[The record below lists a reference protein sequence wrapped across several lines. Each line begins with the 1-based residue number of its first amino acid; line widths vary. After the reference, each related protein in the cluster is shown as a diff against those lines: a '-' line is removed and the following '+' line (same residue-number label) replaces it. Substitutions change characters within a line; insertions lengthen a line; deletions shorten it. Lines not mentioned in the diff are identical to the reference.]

1 MRILLIV
8 LLCNSFLV
16 TARQIPKFEQIR
28 HNEDYYGLEKDTV
41 GNWYHRLKY
50 KRISKN
56 ASVSF
61 GGEFRAQYHILDN
74 EGWNPDLRDDDGYLL
89 TRWLLHADLHLS
101 GNVRVYAELQSALA
115 NSRKILSPVEEN
127 PLKLHQ
133 LFIDYKPFIKT
144 PITFRMGRQ
153 EVSYGS
159 TRLIS
164 LRDSPNTRRSFD
176 GIKAIFSGDN
186 MKTDI
191 FYLHAVADKV
201 GIFDDTS
208 SQDLRLWGSF
218 SDINVSKNELHFNFY
233 YLGFYNKNALFYDGA
248 GTEKRH
254 TFASRLFRNSGRWR
268 YDLEGGYQFG
278 SIGSRRISAWS
289 IALATS
295 YHLRSIKYTPE
306 IGLKAD
312 LISGDKDNTDNTQQ
326 SLNTMFGPGAYFG
339 MAAPIAPSNLM
350 DIHPSV
356 KLYVSENAAFTFDYA
371 FLWRYSRGEGIYR
384 PNMIPFFEHND
395 ASSRYIGSQISG
407 ILSYRANK
415 HVVLLMGMSWFDSGA
430 YLREVSTG
438 ENIVFGF
445 ASAQIKF

>member
-8 LLCNSFLV
+8 LLCNSSLV
-16 TARQIPKFEQIR
+16 TAQQISGFEQMR
-28 HNEDYYGLEKDTV
+28 YNEDYSGLKKDTIR
-41 GNWYHRLKY
+41 NWYHELKY

-56 ASVSF
+56 AYVSF
-61 GGEFRAQYHILDN
+61 GGDFRTQYLIMVN
-74 EGWNPDLRDDDGYLL
+74 ESWNPDLRDDDGYLL
-89 TRWLLHADLHLS
+89 TRWLFHADLHLS
-101 GNVRVYAELQSALA
+101 RNVRVYAELQSALA
-115 NSRKILSPVEEN
+115 NSREILLPVEEN

-133 LFIDYKPFIKT
+133 LFVDYKPFIEA
-144 PITFRMGRQ
+144 PITFRIGRQ

-159 TRLIS
+159 ARLIS
-164 LRDSPNTRRSFD
+164 LRDSPNTRRSFN
-176 GIKAIFSGDN
+176 GVKAIFSGDN
-186 MKTDI
+186 IKTDV
-191 FYLHAVADKV
+191 FYLHAVVDKV

-208 SQDLRLWGSF
+208 SPDLRLWGTF
-218 SDINVSKNELHFNFY
+218 SDITTSKKELHFNFY
-233 YLGFYNKNALFYDGA
+233 YLGFYNKNAIFYDGA

-254 TFASRLFRNSGRWR
+254 TFASRFFGNRGRWW
-268 YDLEGGYQFG
+268 YELEGGYQFG
-278 SIGSRRISAWS
+278 SIRNRRIAAWS
-289 IALATS
+289 VALGSS
-295 YHLRSIKYTPE
+295 YHFPSTKYTPE

-312 LISGDKDNTDNTQQ
+312 LISGDRDNTDNTQQ

-356 KLYVSENAAFTFDYA
+356 KLYVSEKAVFTCDYA
-371 FLWRYSRGEGIYR
+371 FLWRYSSGEGIYR

-407 ILSYRANK
+407 ILSYSANK
-415 HVVLLMGMSWFDSGA
+415 HVVLLTGLSWFDSGA

>member
-16 TARQIPKFEQIR
+16 TAQQNTKFEQMR
-28 HNEDYYGLEKDTV
+28 YDEDYSGLEKDTV
-41 GNWYHRLKY
+41 RNWYHRLKY

-56 ASVSF
+56 AYISF
-61 GGEFRAQYHILDN
+61 GGDFRTQYLIMDN
-74 EGWNPDLRDDDGYLL
+74 EGWNPELSDDDGYLL

-115 NSRKILSPVEEN
+115 NSRKILLPVEEN

-133 LFIDYKPFIKT
+133 LFIDYKLFIKT

-176 GIKAIFSGDN
+176 GIKAIINGDN
-186 MKTDI
+186 IKTDF
-191 FYLHAVADKV
+191 FYLHAVVDEV

-208 SQDLRLWGSF
+208 SPDLRLWGTF
-218 SDINVSKNELHFNFY
+218 SDIKTSNKKLHFHFY
-233 YLGFYNKNALFYDGA
+233 YLGFYNKHALFYDGA

-254 TFASRLFRNSGRWR
+254 TLASRFFRNSGRWW

-278 SIGSRRISAWS
+278 SVGSRTISAWS

-295 YHLRSIKYTPE
+295 YHFPSLKYTPE

-312 LISGDKDNTDNTQQ
+312 LISGDKDITDNTQQ

-339 MAAPIAPSNLM
+339 LAAPIAPSNLM

-356 KLYVSENAAFTFDYA
+356 KLYVSEKAAFTCDYA

-395 ASSRYIGSQISG
+395 ASTRYIGSQISG
-407 ILSYRANK
+407 ILSYITNK
-415 HVVLLMGMSWFDSGA
+415 HVVLLMGMSWFDSGP

-438 ENIVFGF
+438 KNIVFGF
-445 ASAQIKF
+445 ASAQLKF